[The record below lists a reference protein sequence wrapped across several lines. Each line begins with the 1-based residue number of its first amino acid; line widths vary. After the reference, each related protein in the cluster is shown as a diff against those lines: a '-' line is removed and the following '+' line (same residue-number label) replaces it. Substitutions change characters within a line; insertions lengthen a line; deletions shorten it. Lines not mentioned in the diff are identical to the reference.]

1 MNSVSS
7 PSPDNVYYDL
17 VFTNLK
23 SDKTEPIQIQFNENR
38 AKSILSNTGE
48 YDLSI
53 VRFSVDTQTLPVWI
67 PEIQSNQSDRDL
79 TIYSVSLS
87 YLPVGATSPF
97 VQQTFINWRPQNAN
111 AISPPAPSSTGSG
124 YRSDAG
130 AYYYAFS
137 FQWVILM
144 VFEAY
149 QSCFLDLLSQV
160 QTAGYSDL
168 NEVLPPIITWNAA
181 TNSASIVAESEY
193 YNNNV
198 VDSSILV
205 ENPHAIQVYFNS
217 PLFAM
222 FSSFP
227 AVNYGISAS
236 NGQNYR
242 MAIGDFTGVNTM
254 LVPAYSVD
262 GSPQYIC
269 SVVNQEYSTI
279 SNWTPVSSIVFTS
292 NTLPIV
298 SNQLSAPMIYSEG
311 GNILSL
317 SGNNSNFAQIIT
329 DLERNDNCYKPNLI
343 YTPSAEYRIISMTGN
358 SPLSNIDV
366 SVFWKSRLGV
376 LHPLLLMSGSSTTL
390 KFLFTKKKK

>member
-1 MNSVSS
+1 
-7 PSPDNVYYDL
+7 
-17 VFTNLK
+17 
-23 SDKTEPIQIQFNENR
+23 
-38 AKSILSNTGE
+38 
-48 YDLSI
+48 
-53 VRFSVDTQTLPVWI
+53 
-67 PEIQSNQSDRDL
+67 
-79 TIYSVSLS
+79 
-87 YLPVGATSPF
+87 
-97 VQQTFINWRPQNAN
+97 
-111 AISPPAPSSTGSG
+111 
-124 YRSDAG
+124 
-130 AYYYAFS
+130 
-137 FQWVILM
+137 
-144 VFEAY
+144 
-149 QSCFLDLLSQV
+149 
-160 QTAGYSDL
+160 
-168 NEVLPPIITWNAA
+168 
-181 TNSASIVAESEY
+181 
-193 YNNNV
+193 
-198 VDSSILV
+198 
-205 ENPHAIQVYFNS
+205 
-217 PLFAM
+217 M

-227 AVNYGISAS
+227 CVNYGISAS

-242 MAIGDFTGVNTM
+242 MAIGDFTGVNNM

-329 DLERNDNCYKPNLI
+329 DLETNDNCYKPNLI